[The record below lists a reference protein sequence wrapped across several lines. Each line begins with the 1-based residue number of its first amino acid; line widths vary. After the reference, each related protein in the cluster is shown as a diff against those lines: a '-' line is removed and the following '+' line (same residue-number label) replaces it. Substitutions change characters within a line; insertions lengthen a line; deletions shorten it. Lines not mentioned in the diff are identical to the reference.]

1 MHDIMATIK
10 CKSSNSPFSSEH
22 SCRRHNDLSCT
33 FKQRLAL
40 SFLWYAINYLSMT
53 LPSWLHDL
61 SGSAEMPSWPKFAL
75 FGLPSGLPIQKQ
87 FSTQCESNLWCKKNT
102 SAWNRS
108 RKKPSIRRKILRDR
122 FLKMDRDYWKIIN
135 TDTLMIQNIKFTIS
149 TFFQSLR
156 L

>member
-1 MHDIMATIK
+1 
-10 CKSSNSPFSSEH
+10 
-22 SCRRHNDLSCT
+22 
-33 FKQRLAL
+33 
-40 SFLWYAINYLSMT
+40 MT

-156 L
+156 LWYRVTLRIDFVTYSPKHFINDANDVPLRHNRDLH